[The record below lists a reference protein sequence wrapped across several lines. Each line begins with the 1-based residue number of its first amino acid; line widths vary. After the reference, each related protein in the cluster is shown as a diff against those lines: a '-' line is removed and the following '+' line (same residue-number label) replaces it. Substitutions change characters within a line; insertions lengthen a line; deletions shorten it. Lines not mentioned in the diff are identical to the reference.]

1 MKKEVLGTILRIIAC
16 IVIVLFVVF
25 ITRHV
30 DVLFVI
36 PITIIA
42 QTVWVFFLMFLEGKG
57 L

>member
-25 ITRHV
+25 ITGHV

-36 PITIIA
+36 PIAIIA